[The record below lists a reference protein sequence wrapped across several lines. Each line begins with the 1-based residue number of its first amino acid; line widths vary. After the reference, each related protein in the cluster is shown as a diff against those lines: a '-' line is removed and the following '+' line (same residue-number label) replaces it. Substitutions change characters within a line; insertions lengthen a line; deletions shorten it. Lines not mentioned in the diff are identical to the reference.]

1 MTGSEELITVR
12 LLQFPL
18 ELYRQASEHQDE
30 LNREFALLQ
39 HASSEDEASVPRR
52 LRLLME
58 ELNDRFGAFS
68 AAPRSALAT
77 ALDRGERSIDVEYR
91 VPPEAKEAVMAL
103 GALLDEADDFC
114 RRGTH
119 LLTLATP
126 PGPLALR
133 RWYLGQFVAQIDG
146 AEPTAWDQWER
157 VTAPGV
163 ASWR

>member
-1 MTGSEELITVR
+1 MTGSKELITVK

-52 LRLLME
+52 LRLLIE
-58 ELNDRFGAFS
+58 ELEDRFGAFS

-77 ALDRGERSIDVEYR
+77 ALDRGDKSIDVEYC
-91 VPPEAKEAVMAL
+91 VPPEAKEAVVAL

-114 RRGTH
+114 RTGTH

-133 RWYLGQFVAQIDG
+133 RWYLDQFVAQIDG
-146 AEPTAWDQWER
+146 AEPVPWDQWEAR
-157 VTAPGV
+157 QAP
-163 ASWR
+163 

>member
-1 MTGSEELITVR
+1 MTGSVDLITVR

-30 LNREFALLQ
+30 LHREFALLQ
-39 HASSEDEASVPRR
+39 HPSSEDEASVPRR
-52 LRLLME
+52 LRLLIE
-58 ELNDRFGAFS
+58 ELNDRFGDFS
-68 AAPRSALAT
+68 AGPRSALAT
-77 ALDRGERSIDVEYR
+77 ALDRGENSIDVEYR
-91 VPPEAKEAVMAL
+91 VPPEAREAVVAL

-133 RWYLGQFVAQIDG
+133 RWYLGQFVAQIEG
-146 AEPTAWDQWER
+146 ADPTPWDQWEGD
-157 VTAPGV
+157 TAPGL
-163 ASWR
+163 ASS